1 LNTERNGLDTP
12 VIARDCSAEFGSPPG
27 GSAWRA
33 DHPSAMTLRLADG
46 KWHNVL
52 GMRILEYGELTFAM
66 PPTPSSG
73 AYLEEVISSGEAI
86 PIWNF

>member
-1 LNTERNGLDTP
+1 
-12 VIARDCSAEFGSPPG
+12 
-27 GSAWRA
+27 
-33 DHPSAMTLRLADG
+33 MTLRLADG

-66 PPTPSSG
+66 PPTPKSG